1 MNITKLDVIELS
13 GKINVL
19 SGLHIGAGQDE
30 IKIGGIDNPVIKN
43 PLTDRPYI
51 PGSSLK
57 GKIRT
62 LLEWK
67 YGKIGEN
74 GSPYSAESEE
84 GHLITRIFGN
94 GKSDDKYKGGPT
106 RVIFHDCSLDK
117 KNADKLVEKNALTEQ
132 KVEVSINRIN
142 GTAAGSGPRHVERVP
157 AGAIFDFKLSY
168 LIFNDEDKKDFPQL
182 FLGMKLLELTAL
194 GGSGSRGYG
203 KIEFEFEQ
211 DVAKR
216 FPDFIVNGKLKS
228 LKEIE
233 EKLPK

>member
-1 MNITKLDVIELS
+1 MEIKTLEVIELS

-43 PLTDRPYI
+43 PLTNYPYI

-67 YGKIGEN
+67 YGKVN
-74 GSPYSAESEE
+74 DKGSPHFVDS
-84 GHLITRIFGN
+84 GDGDFITKIFGN
-94 GKSDDKYKGGPT
+94 GASKPNYSGGPT
-106 RVIFHDCSLDK
+106 RVIFHDCSLDF
-117 KNADKLVEKNALTEQ
+117 KNADKLIEKNALTEQ

-157 AGAIFDFKLSY
+157 AGAIFEFKLSY
-168 LIFNDEDKKDFPQL
+168 LIFNDADKKDFPQL

-203 KIEFEFEQ
+203 KIEFDFEQ